1 MNSITI
7 ATKSS
12 GMEIRLQTAVI
23 QPSKPGSNPKAIA
36 CETRGQVWEKGAPKL
51 IYSAPPPIH
60 LHFPGL
66 LRVLTCQR
74 AGIHACWELEK
85 TGRHVELEEG
95 AGAGLRLAFHFLL
108 CPSTC
113 GRGTS
118 RPSVPLCR
126 IRFKTRSSGV
136 RLFGFKSQLS

>member
-23 QPSKPGSNPKAIA
+23 QASKPGSNPKAIA

-51 IYSAPPPIH
+51 IYPAPPHSPA
-60 LHFPGL
+60 LPGTPQSSNLPKSRHSCL
-66 LRVLTCQR
+66 L
-74 AGIHACWELEK
+74 
-85 TGRHVELEEG
+85 G
-95 AGAGLRLAFHFLL
+95 AGENWKACRVRGMSRCWPSAGLSFSTVSFHRWAGYQ
-108 CPSTC
+108 PA
-113 GRGTS
+113 
-118 RPSVPLCR
+118 LCR
-126 IRFKTRSSGV
+126 IRFKTRRSGV